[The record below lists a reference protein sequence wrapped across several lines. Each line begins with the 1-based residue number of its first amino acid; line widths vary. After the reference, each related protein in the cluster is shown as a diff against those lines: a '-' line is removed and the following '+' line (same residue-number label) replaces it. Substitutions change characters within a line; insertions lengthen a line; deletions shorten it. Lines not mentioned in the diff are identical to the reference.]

1 MKKVIS
7 IVCSMML
14 ITFLFSACNPEEAAP
29 AAVEPTAPPARTET
43 EKLYHD
49 DHTTLRQLLEQVYDH
64 SGALTEERISRYDES
79 GALSS
84 FSVTEYDAA
93 GTVAAY
99 EEKQY
104 AADGDV
110 ALSLV
115 KKYHTNDLL
124 SQQVEVSYWE
134 NGNPRSVIKRDFS
147 DTGAELEYRQRDYFE
162 NGTLA
167 AEKTA
172 YLDAQTGYRIIH
184 EESWHENGLPSSF
197 CDGLFH
203 ADTHELQSGTIEAYD
218 ADGNLTERGEA
229 VWDGENRAKHSKFC
243 QYAPGGAELFSF
255 ESSKYYDESGN
266 VFVYEYASFERD
278 HAFASHY
285 IENRSFDSSGR
296 LAESIIQYYLADG
309 SPSER
314 YEHSYEYNSDGNL
327 ILEQTVHDLS
337 PGVRQNL
344 TVTEYAY
351 DGSALIR
358 EVQTGFED
366 AGAQKFQQIKEF
378 DAFGKV
384 MTFVT
389 VSTKGNRY
397 TYSYTYDE
405 AGRVETE
412 LLTTEY
418 RYGTRIDY
426 QKTTWEYHANGNTKA
441 ISVQKWTSHDEAKYP
456 DAAPGDWGKTTVT
469 EYDED
474 GNKI

>member
-1 MKKVIS
+1 MKKVIG

-29 AAVEPTAPPARTET
+29 AVTEPTAPPARTET

-49 DHTTLRQLLEQVYDH
+49 DHTTLRQLLEQVYDS
-64 SGALTEERISRYDES
+64 SGSLTEERISRYNES
-79 GALSS
+79 GVLLAS
-84 FSVTEYDAA
+84 SVTEYGAE

-104 AADGDV
+104 AADGTV
-110 ALSLV
+110 TLSLV
-115 KKYHTNDLL
+115 KKYHANDLL
-124 SQQVEVSYWE
+124 SQHIEVSYWE
-134 NGNPRSVIKRDFS
+134 NGNPRSVIKSDFS
-147 DTGAELEYRQRDYFE
+147 DTGAELKYRQRDYFE
-162 NGTLA
+162 NGILA

-184 EESWHENGLPSSF
+184 EESWHENGLQASL

-203 ADTHELQSGTIEAYD
+203 ADTYELQSGTIEKYD
-218 ADGNLTERGEA
+218 AEGNLTQREEA
-229 VWDGENRAKHSKFC
+229 VWDGENRAKHSTFC
-243 QYAPGGAELFSF
+243 QYAGSAELFSF
-255 ESSKYYDESGN
+255 ESSRYYDESGN
-266 VFVYEYASFERD
+266 VFVYEYASFEQD

-285 IENRSFDSSGR
+285 IENRSFDGSGR
-296 LAESIIQYYLADG
+296 LAESILQYYLADG

-314 YEHSYEYNSDGNL
+314 YEHSYEYDGDGNL
-327 ILEQTVHDLS
+327 IREQTVHDLS

-344 TVTEYAY
+344 TVTEYTY
-351 DGSALIR
+351 DGGALIR
-358 EVQTGFED
+358 EVQTGFDD

-378 DAFGKV
+378 DPYGKV

-426 QKTTWEYHANGNTKA
+426 QETTYEYHENWNLKRV
-441 ISVQKWTSHDEAKYP
+441 SVHSWTSHDEAKYP
-456 DAAPGDWGKTTVT
+456 DAAPGDWGKNTVT